1 MKPTILLAATTSLA
15 TAAPYFVLTG
25 DSTTAVNGGWGD
37 GFLSFLQGGAAGW
50 NTAKSGATTASFRAQ
65 GLWDGAVRRVREK
78 VGEYK
83 PVFVTIQFGH
93 NDQKEAAGISLDQF
107 QRNLEDMVR
116 EVAGAGGVP
125 SPSQKS
131 TILTPK
137 DDYYQILITSLTRR
151 TFSGGSVVRNLENE
165 RQRTIAAAAAAGAQ
179 YLDLNAKSTDYINA
193 VGDADGRRYD
203 LAQGDRTHLNK
214 AAEVVFGRM
223 VADLLL
229 EKKGELRAFL
239 RDNSTISDAIRDG
252 RFVI

>member
-1 MKPTILLAATTSLA
+1 MKPALLLLAATSLA
-15 TAAPYFVLTG
+15 TAAPYFILTG

-65 GLWDGAVRRVREK
+65 GLWDGAVRAVRDK
-78 VGEYK
+78 VGGYE

-107 QRNLEDMVR
+107 QRNLEVMAR
-116 EVAGAGGVP
+116 EVVGAGGVP
-125 SPSQKS
+125 
-131 TILTPK
+131 
-137 DDYYQILITSLTRR
+137 ILITSLTRR

-165 RQRTIAAAAAAGAQ
+165 RQRTIAAAAAVGAQ
-179 YLDLNAKSTDYINA
+179 HLDLNAKSTDYINA

-229 EKKGELRAFL
+229 EKRGELRAFL
-239 RDNSTISDAIRDG
+239 RENSTISDAIRDG

>member
-1 MKPTILLAATTSLA
+1 MGKPNRTTMKPTILLAATTSLA
-15 TAAPYFVLTG
+15 KAAPYFVLTG

-125 SPSQKS
+125 
-131 TILTPK
+131 